1 MAHEA
6 ALRCDRLLLTSDN
19 PRSERPEAIIEEMK
33 AGLSPEELSRTLTI
47 TDRAE
52 AIRTATML
60 AGQGDIIL
68 IAGKGHETYQEI
80 DGVRHHFDDREIVLE
95 QISHEA

>member
-1 MAHEA
+1 
-6 ALRCDRLLLTSDN
+6 
-19 PRSERPEAIIEEMK
+19 MK

-52 AIRTATML
+52 AIRTAIML